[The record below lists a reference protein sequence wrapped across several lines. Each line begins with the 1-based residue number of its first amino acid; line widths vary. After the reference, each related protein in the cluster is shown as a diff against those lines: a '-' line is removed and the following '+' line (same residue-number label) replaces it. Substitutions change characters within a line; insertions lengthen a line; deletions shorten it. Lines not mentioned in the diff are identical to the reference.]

1 MAVTTFERVGGIG
14 DKASGKG
21 FARRLMDRYI
31 DAQMQKAQRRVN
43 AYLQTMDDKTL
54 AGLGYSQADI
64 RNIRASDSSIGL
76 IV

>member
-1 MAVTTFERVGGIG
+1 MAVTTFERIGGI
-14 DKASGKG
+14 DAKSSEKG

-43 AYLQTMDDKTL
+43 AYLQTMDDKAL
-54 AGLGYSQADI
+54 ARLGYSQADI
-64 RNIRASDSSIGL
+64 LNIRASDGSMGL